1 MKNLNA
7 EFLLYTGENRTH
19 EMKLHP
25 APFEAIKEGCKNVEM
40 RLNDEKRQLKGVEII
55 SVLRT

>member
-1 MKNLNA
+1 MKKFNA

-25 APFEAIKEGCKNVEM
+25 APFEAIKEECKNVEM
-40 RLNDEKRQLKGVEII
+40 RLNDEKRQLSIW
-55 SVLRT
+55 